1 MRHGGKKWSG
11 SHVPIQF
18 SFNSLFLSE
27 RDGRTQTNTRVEK
40 AEEYEQYYSLL
51 SSSKRRRRQ
60 RRRQRRSWCAT
71 AVPWVRRK
79 KGGIVVFPWRFFAE
93 KLSYMKYHKEEAKI
107 SSSLERTERDQ
118 KHEKERERAFFFF
131 YAFSYISLL
140 CLKLFVVFTYALFY
154 ARFYA
159 NATF

>member
-18 SFNSLFLSE
+18 SFSFRE
-27 RDGRTQTNTRVEK
+27 RFWTRFARVEK
-40 AEEYEQYYSLL
+40 AEEWEQHHHSFLS

-60 RRRQRRSWCAT
+60 RRRRRRSWCAT
-71 AVPWVRRK
+71 ACVPWVRRK
-79 KGGIVVFPWRFFAE
+79 KGGIGAFPWRFFAE
-93 KLSYMKYHKEEAKI
+93 KLSHVKYHKEEAKI

-118 KHEKERERAFFFF
+118 KHEKERERAFLFFKRFFIYLTALPNHVCCF
-131 YAFSYISLL
+131 YN
-140 CLKLFVVFTYALFY
+140 YALFY